1 VVSPPG
7 VDGRRFRFY
16 GSRDVTFGFEPDTV
30 PTDALASASWVHLG
44 GVALTHP
51 VGRTAMRELAAVA
64 DERGCTVSFD
74 VNYRPDLVPEGER
87 DAVVEAIRDIL
98 ADTDVAFASD
108 EDVAATG
115 ISSREGEGL
124 ARDVLEFGPHTAV
137 VVTRLSGRGRSEHG
151 RGAVGRDDRASR
163 GFTVDAVDATGAG
176 DAFTSGLINR
186 LAAGRTTPVT
196 RRTSPTRSRSPTRRP
211 RSVRDHGGMTALP
224 DREAVEAFVA
234 ERA

>member
-1 VVSPPG
+1 
-7 VDGRRFRFY
+7 
-16 GSRDVTFGFEPDTV
+16 VTFGFEPDTV

-137 VVTRLSGRGRSEHG
+137 VTLGSAGAVAASMDAAR
-151 RGAVGRDDRASR
+151 RGA
-163 GFTVDAVDATGAG
+163 
-176 DAFTSGLINR
+176 
-186 LAAGRTTPVT
+186 
-196 RRTSPTRSRSPTRRP
+196 RRP
-211 RSVRDHGGMTALP
+211 RVTGIHRRCGRRHRRRRRVHVRAKPVGGGGG
-224 DREAVEAFVA
+224 R
-234 ERA
+234 RR